1 MIFSLFTN
9 VLSIIFFVL
18 PFSQSLINKSNLK
31 DNKKNIFTINNNNTF
46 IANKVIWVIAI
57 VFILTLILLIILKIS
72 IELANE
78 SKIEMLKMKDAY
90 YRVITEQ
97 VLQSNKNSKLLI
109 NKEIK

>member
-1 MIFSLFTN
+1 MTFSIFTN
-9 VLSIIFFVL
+9 ILSIFLFFL
-18 PFSQSLINKSNLK
+18 PSSLSLINKSNLK
-31 DNKKNIFTINNNNTF
+31 DNKKIYLSINSNNT
-46 IANKVIWVIAI
+46 IISNKIIWVIGI
-57 VFILTLILLIILKIS
+57 VFILTLILLIILKMS

-109 NKEIK
+109 NKQIK

>member
-1 MIFSLFTN
+1 M
-9 VLSIIFFVL
+9 
-18 PFSQSLINKSNLK
+18 
-31 DNKKNIFTINNNNTF
+31 
-46 IANKVIWVIAI
+46 
-57 VFILTLILLIILKIS
+57 S

-109 NKEIK
+109 NKQIK